1 MNLFDS
7 SSLTATLVEVAR
19 GFYGVQCELCRCAIL
34 LPGYCSTRT
43 GDTEFTEAASD
54 MT

>member
-19 GFYGVQCELCRCAIL
+19 GFYGVQCELCRWAARIL
-34 LPGYCSTRT
+34 FYTHRGY
-43 GDTEFTEAASD
+43 
-54 MT
+54 